1 MANRED
7 LEREEKELCNL
18 YRDMLRADQLM
29 LLRLA
34 RTRAGKFGGASSKRG
49 TAEDTADK
57 EGDLGASLA
66 RLRIAPNNC
75 GVVYL
80 FN

>member
-7 LEREEKELCNL
+7 LEQDERELCNL
-18 YRDMLRADQLM
+18 YRNMLRADQLM

-34 RTRAGKFGGASSKRG
+34 RTRAGKYGAHANKGAS
-49 TAEDTADK
+49 AEDAADK
-57 EGDLGASLA
+57 EGDLGTSLT

-75 GVVYL
+75 GVVYFL
-80 FN
+80 N